1 MWIGYPLWFTRSH
14 QSFQIGHTHTLTEV
28 NIGFIREK
36 YQNYNTNTHVKLSWE
51 AELHTFVSRK
61 KWELKN
67 THSKINIIFCAE
79 RKNKRYQTYLI
90 QNMISLI
97 CISDQL
103 DSCCLVGCAQ
113 DSAGTPEEGMTH
125 GVMGASSRQP
135 PPSPPTFFRRMF
147 WTFPKPSN
155 LGAYYFGAIAFPQNA
170 PYFYRRGFFLL
181 SPSHFT
187 IGWKYD
193 TWSNLASGV

>member
-79 RKNKRYQTYLI
+79 RRKTIKDIRQVWYKIWFSRFAFLI
-90 QNMISLI
+90 SSIVVVW
-97 CISDQL
+97 
-103 DSCCLVGCAQ
+103 LVVLKTQQGRRKKGWHME
-113 DSAGTPEEGMTH
+113 SW
-125 GVMGASSRQP
+125 GASSRQP
-135 PPSPPTFFRRMF
+135 PPSPPTFFRRGF
-147 WTFPKPSN
+147 WTFPKPFD

-170 PYFYRRGFFLL
+170 PYFYGRGGVSCSHQATLL
-181 SPSHFT
+181 LDGNMIHEA
-187 IGWKYD
+187 I
-193 TWSNLASGV
+193 